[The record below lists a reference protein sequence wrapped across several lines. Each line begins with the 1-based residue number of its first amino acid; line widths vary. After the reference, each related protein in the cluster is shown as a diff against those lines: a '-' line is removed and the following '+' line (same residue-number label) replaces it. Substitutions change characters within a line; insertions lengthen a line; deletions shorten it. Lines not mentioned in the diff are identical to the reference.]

1 MDDVRLPEFE
11 VYNGNGARTHGRR
24 SAQSGRVEFI
34 TRGDRRRIWAAEQKR
49 AIALESLDP
58 STTPTDVARR
68 YGISSGLLYT
78 WRRQLREG
86 QLGSAPHHAPKFARV
101 DLVAEVPRLIAP
113 DPVQPMSDPQTPAPP
128 PQPPPARTPPCPGVI
143 EIAPSSALTFNL
155 GVSTNLALPGLTGLG
170 APTHGVIVG
179 REFYF
184 LANSGWDKMED
195 NGEPKAGAVFERP
208 AIWRTKVK

>member
-11 VYNGNGARTHGRR
+11 VYDGEGARTHGRR

-34 TRGDRRRIWAAEQKR
+34 TRGDRRRVWAAEQKR

-86 QLGSAPHHAPKFARV
+86 QLGSAPRRVAGFARV
-101 DLVAEVPRLIAP
+101 DLVGEAPRLTAP
-113 DPVQPMSDPQTPAPP
+113 EPAQPMSVPPPPALP
-128 PQPPPARTPPCPGVI
+128 PQPPPAPTPSHAGLI
-143 EIAPSSALTFNL
+143 EIA
-155 GVSTNLALPGLTGLG
+155 LPGG
-170 APTHGVIVG
+170 ASVRVDGSVDGAALRRVLDILEG
-179 REFYF
+179 R
-184 LANSGWDKMED
+184 
-195 NGEPKAGAVFERP
+195 
-208 AIWRTKVK
+208 

>member
-11 VYNGNGARTHGRR
+11 VYDGEGARTHGRR

-34 TRGDRRRIWAAEQKR
+34 TRGDRRRVWAAEQKR

-86 QLGSAPHHAPKFARV
+86 QLGSAPQRLPRFARV
-101 DLVAEVPRLIAP
+101 DLVGEAPRLAAP
-113 DPVQPMSDPQTPAPP
+113 EPEPAPP
-128 PQPPPARTPPCPGVI
+128 LSDTPPPAPVLQPPPALTPSCAGLI
-143 EIAPSSALTFNL
+143 EIT
-155 GVSTNLALPGLTGLG
+155 LPGG
-170 APTHGVIVG
+170 ASVRVDGSVDGAALRRVLDVLEG
-179 REFYF
+179 R
-184 LANSGWDKMED
+184 
-195 NGEPKAGAVFERP
+195 
-208 AIWRTKVK
+208 

>member
-11 VYNGNGARTHGRR
+11 VYDDEVARTQGRR

-34 TRGDRRRIWAAEQKR
+34 TRGDRRRVWAAEQKR

-86 QLGSAPHHAPKFARV
+86 QLGSVPRHAPKFVRV
-101 DLVAEVPRLIAP
+101 DLVGEAPRLAAP
-113 DPVQPMSDPQTPAPP
+113 EPAQPMSDP
-128 PQPPPARTPPCPGVI
+128 PPPAPVPQLPSAQTPPCAGLI
-143 EIAPSSALTFNL
+143 EIA
-155 GVSTNLALPGLTGLG
+155 LPGG
-170 APTHGVIVG
+170 ASVRVDGSVDGAALRRVLDVLEG
-179 REFYF
+179 R
-184 LANSGWDKMED
+184 
-195 NGEPKAGAVFERP
+195 
-208 AIWRTKVK
+208 

>member
-11 VYNGNGARTHGRR
+11 VYDGEDARTHGRR

-34 TRGDRRRIWAAEQKR
+34 TRGDRRRVWAAEQKR

-86 QLGSAPHHAPKFARV
+86 QLGSAPRHAPKFARV
-101 DLVAEVPRLIAP
+101 DLVGEAPRLPAP
-113 DPVQPMSDPQTPAPP
+113 DPVPPMSVPPPPAPLPQPPSPQTP
-128 PQPPPARTPPCPGVI
+128 PCAGLI
-143 EIAPSSALTFNL
+143 EIA
-155 GVSTNLALPGLTGLG
+155 LPGG
-170 APTHGVIVG
+170 ASVRVDGSVDGAALRRVLDILEG
-179 REFYF
+179 R
-184 LANSGWDKMED
+184 
-195 NGEPKAGAVFERP
+195 
-208 AIWRTKVK
+208 

>member
-11 VYNGNGARTHGRR
+11 VYDGEGARTHGRR

-34 TRGDRRRIWAAEQKR
+34 TRGDRRRVWAAEQKR

-86 QLGSAPHHAPKFARV
+86 QLGSAPRHAPRFARV
-101 DLVAEVPRLIAP
+101 DLVGETPRLTAP
-113 DPVQPMSDPQTPAPP
+113 EPVPPMSVSPP
-128 PQPPPARTPPCPGVI
+128 PVPPPPVPLPPVPLPQSPQAQTLPHAGLI
-143 EIAPSSALTFNL
+143 EIA
-155 GVSTNLALPGLTGLG
+155 LPGG
-170 APTHGVIVG
+170 ASVRVDGSVDGAALRRVLDILEG
-179 REFYF
+179 R
-184 LANSGWDKMED
+184 
-195 NGEPKAGAVFERP
+195 
-208 AIWRTKVK
+208 